1 MPLLE
6 VLANLDSDVQI
17 IIRIVILY
25 SYKYSLTSND
35 IWNTIGDMMLLKL
48 YRNVALLI
56 INHLRTFYRPIG
68 L

>member
-25 SYKYSLTSND
+25 LYNRSLTSND
-35 IWNTIGDMMLLKL
+35 NWNTIGDMMLLKL

>member
-6 VLANLDSDVQI
+6 ALASLGSDVQI
-17 IIRIVILY
+17 IIRITILY

-35 IWNTIGDMMLLKL
+35 IWNTIGDMRLLKL

>member
-17 IIRIVILY
+17 FIRIVILY
-25 SYKYSLTSND
+25 SYKRSFTSHDVWYS
-35 IWNTIGDMMLLKL
+35 IGDMMLLKL

>member
-35 IWNTIGDMMLLKL
+35 IWNTIGDMRLLKL